1 MFTVSAIHDCPND
14 EHHKGL
20 VECIIDLYCVVIKT
34 AHQILVVQAG
44 ASTYKDGE
52 TEGDIIR
59 DKRRGVGVIGS
70 RRAGIA
76 RKPGN
81 SGLSG
86 EEGHKGEGED
96 SDYSEEDTRPLPGIK
111 MFVKDEQ
118 GTDECPDRTSGLH
131 GTNDGDRQVFERNKG
146 ENPTAEDNSGFE
158 DSKKMRL
165 KIEFGNKERC
175 IKKQFGA
182 KTRKKQGDGKNQR
195 REDDTECED
204 IYDTV
209 VTQSDFLADVIKA
222 QRERGYEG
230 EESPHF

>member
-14 EHHKGL
+14 KHHKGL
-20 VECIIDLYCVVIKT
+20 IERVIDLHGVVIKT
-34 AHQILVVQAG
+34 THQILVVQAG

-52 TEGDIIR
+52 TERNIIR
-59 DKRRGVGVIGS
+59 DKRWGVGVIGS
-70 RRAGIA
+70 RRAGITK
-76 RKPGN
+76 KPGN

-86 EEGHKGEGED
+86 EERCEREGENGD
-96 SDYSEEDTRPLPGIK
+96 DGEEDTRPLPGIK

-118 GTDECPDRTSGLH
+118 GTDECPDRTSRLH
-131 GTNDGDRQVFERNKG
+131 GANDGDGQVFERNKG

-175 IKKQFGA
+175 IKKEFGA
-182 KTRKKQGDGKNQR
+182 KTRKKQGDGKDQR
-195 REDDTECED
+195 REDDTECEN
-204 IYDTV
+204 IYDAV
-209 VTQSDFLADVIKA
+209 VTQSYFLADVIKA

>member
-1 MFTVSAIHDCPND
+1 MIERV
-14 EHHKGL
+14 
-20 VECIIDLYCVVIKT
+20 IDLHGVVVET
-34 AHQILVVQAG
+34 THQVLVVQAG

-59 DKRRGVGVIGS
+59 DKRRGVWVIGS
-70 RRAGIA
+70 GRAGIT

-118 GTDECPDRTSGLH
+118 GTDECPDRTSRLH
-131 GTNDGDRQVFERNKG
+131 GANDGDGQVLEGNKG

-165 KIEFGNKERC
+165 KIEFGDKERC

>member
-34 AHQILVVQAG
+34 AHQVLVVQAG

-52 TEGDIIR
+52 TERNIIR

-70 RRAGIA
+70 GRAGITK
-76 RKPGN
+76 KPGN

-96 SDYSEEDTRPLPGIK
+96 GDYSEEDTRPLPGIK

-118 GTDECPDRTSGLH
+118 GSDECPDRTSRLH
-131 GTNDGDRQVFERNKG
+131 GTNDGDGQVLEGNKG

-158 DSKKMRL
+158 DSKKMCL
-165 KIEFGNKERC
+165 KIEFGNKEWC
-175 IKKQFGA
+175 IKKEFGA
-182 KTRKKQGDGKNQR
+182 KTRKKQGDGKDQR

-204 IYDTV
+204 IYDAV
-209 VTQSDFLADVIKA
+209 VTQGDFLADVIKA